1 MENFLPLHTVFNRA
15 EILLIINQ
23 LIRNM
28 NQYETVFIM
37 TPVLSDDQMKEAVDK
52 FRKHLKSKKAE
63 VVLDE
68 SWGLRKLAYP
78 IQKKSTGFYHLFE
91 YKMDGQELQEFE
103 VMYKRDER
111 ILRFL
116 TVKLDKHAIAYN
128 EKKRKKAAEEKVVE
142 EKA

>member
-1 MENFLPLHTVFNRA
+1 
-15 EILLIINQ
+15 
-23 LIRNM
+23 M

-52 FRKHLKSKKAE
+52 YRKHLKSVKAE
-63 VVLDE
+63 IVFDE

-91 YKMDGQELQEFE
+91 YKMDGKELKDFE
-103 VMYKRDER
+103 LLFKRDER

-128 EKKRKKAAEEKVVE
+128 EKKRKKAAEEKAVE
-142 EKA
+142 QES

>member
-1 MENFLPLHTVFNRA
+1 
-15 EILLIINQ
+15 
-23 LIRNM
+23 M

-37 TPVLSDDQMKEAVDK
+37 TPVLSEEQMKEAVDK
-52 FRKHLKSKKAE
+52 YRKHLNSVNAE
-63 VVLDE
+63 IVFDE

-91 YKMDGQELQEFE
+91 YKMDGKELKDFE
-103 VMYKRDER
+103 LLYKRDER

-128 EKKRKKAAEEKVVE
+128 EKKRKKAAEEKAVE
-142 EKA
+142 QES